1 MVCVPGGRPESGTM
15 QLLGIDYLIVLFYLG
30 GIVLLG
36 FVFKSTVHSSND
48 FFLAGK
54 TLPFWAIGMSIVVS
68 DIGAVDMVGLTGQAY
83 RFGIVAANFDWI
95 GSVPA
100 MILAGLV
107 FVPYYWRA
115 GVYTIPEY
123 LGRRYNVH
131 LQTLAAIAWL
141 VFMTFG
147 LGVVLWATG
156 VLLAELMGWNI
167 MLAIVVTAVV
177 VGFYTIMGG
186 LTAVVMT
193 DVVQM
198 IIMFIG
204 SLAILIL
211 GLWEVG
217 GWGALVEKVE
227 AMGPAYANHFNLVIP
242 ATEDTPYP
250 WTGILFGLGLVLA
263 PAYFIGNQTIV
274 QRCLGAADAWS
285 AKASMLFAA
294 FLKICIPVLV
304 VVPGLVAVVLY
315 PRLEDG
321 DSAYAVMIRELLPPG
336 MTGLVFAAFFAALMS
351 SVDSALNSAATIFT
365 KDVYEKFIRKGAGDR
380 HYLFVGRLVT
390 FVVLIA
396 AVVTAPLSERFEGVY
411 VYVQTINSFI
421 QGPFLAVL
429 ILGIFWKRTTQ
440 WAGLIG
446 FLSGIAIAA
455 ILHVFKGGLFTIQ
468 EPFLYIAWWS
478 FAGSLLITAGV
489 SFVTRPH
496 PPERLRGLVYGM
508 VGEDEE
514 LQEALRRRIK

>member
-1 MVCVPGGRPESGTM
+1 ME
-15 QLLGIDYLIVLFYLG
+15 LLGIDYFIVLFYLV
-30 GIVLLG
+30 GILLLG
-36 FVFKSTVHSSND
+36 FVFKKSVNSSSD
-48 FFLAGK
+48 YFLAGK
-54 TLPFWAIGMSIVVS
+54 LLPFWAIAMSIVVS

-95 GSVPA
+95 GSIPA

-123 LGRRYNVH
+123 LGRRYSVH
-131 LQTLAAIAWL
+131 LQTVAAIAWL
-141 VFMTFG
+141 IFISFG

-156 VLLAELMGWNI
+156 VLLSELMGWNI
-167 MLAIVVTAVV
+167 MMAIIVAAAI
-177 VGFYTIMGG
+177 VGFYTVMGG

-198 IIMFIG
+198 VIMFIG
-204 SLAILIL
+204 SLAVLSL

-217 GWGALVEKVE
+217 GWQALITKIH
-227 AMGPAYANHFNLVIP
+227 AMGPEYANHFNLVIP
-242 ATEDTPYP
+242 ADVDTPYP

-274 QRCLGAADAWS
+274 QRCLGAVNEWN
-285 AKASMLFAA
+285 AKASMIFGAL
-294 FLKICIPVLV
+294 LKMFIPLLV
-304 VVPGLVAVVLY
+304 VIPGLIAIVLY
-315 PRLEDG
+315 PGMKDG
-321 DSAYAVMIRELLPPG
+321 DAAYAVMIRELLPPG

-365 KDVYEKFIRKGAGDR
+365 KDVYQKFIKTNESDD
-380 HYLFVGRLVT
+380 HYLVVGRLVT
-390 FVVLIA
+390 FIVLIF
-396 AVVTAPLSERFEGVY
+396 AVITAPLSKKFEGVY

-440 WAGLIG
+440 WAGLFG
-446 FLSGIAIAA
+446 FLSGILLSAIMYT
-455 ILHVFKGGLFTIQ
+455 FKSQLFTIQ

-478 FAGSLLITAGV
+478 FVGSLLVTVLISLITK
-489 SFVTRPH
+489 PH
-496 PPERLRGLVYGM
+496 PIEKLRGLVYGL
-508 VGEDEE
+508 VLHDDE
-514 LQEALRRRIK
+514 LQTVLEQNVNEE